1 MRRLRTSDACPGQ
14 LCNACRGCGY
24 VSRSCGCVRCNVV
37 NELIE
42 VRGESGGVSA
52 RVSRAGVVAAKCSLN
67 QTAYVIE
74 AEGSALVIGDT

>member
-1 MRRLRTSDACPGQ
+1 M
-14 LCNACRGCGY
+14 
-24 VSRSCGCVRCNVV
+24 V